1 LKYLKIRHWDTW
13 QTYRKDRGQPP
24 WIKLH
29 RCVMRDP
36 EWVLLSDAQRGQ
48 LVAMWLLAA
57 DRDGAIPA
65 SPLVLQKLCFMS
77 SEPEL
82 NLLMELGFII
92 DDDNAAPC
100 GSQPDANM
108 THQSREEA
116 EKSRVDKT
124 LTSSQQ
130 VVTDPKQHVPY
141 NKIVALYHQT
151 LPDHPKVRVLT
162 PARKSSIKQ
171 RHIQDMERSLEEWE
185 SYFCL
190 VGRSEFLTGK
200 APPSNGRR
208 VFMADLEWIC
218 KQGNFAKIYEGKY
231 HGQI

>member
-1 LKYLKIRHWDTW
+1 MNYLKIRNWNTW

-57 DRDGAIPA
+57 DRDGVIPA
-65 SPLVLQKLCFMS
+65 LPLVLQKICFMS

-82 NLLMELGFII
+82 KLFMELGFIE
-92 DDDNAAPC
+92 DDDSLTSSGC
-100 GSQPDANM
+100 QPDVNM
-108 THQSREEA
+108 THQSREE
-116 EKSRVDKT
+116 KSRGDKT

-130 VVTDPKQHVPY
+130 VVSDPLKQVPY
-141 NKIVALYHQT
+141 NKIVDLYHQT

-171 RHIQDMERSLEEWE
+171 RHIQDMDRSLDEWE
-185 SYFCL
+185 SYFEL
-190 VGRSEFLTGK
+190 VSRSKFLTGK
-200 APPSNGRR
+200 TQPGNGRR

-231 HGQI
+231 HGKI

>member
-1 LKYLKIRHWDTW
+1 MQYLRVKNWEKFQHYKHRN
-13 QTYRKDRGQPP
+13 PP
-24 WIKLH
+24 WIKFHAELLANYDFSRLQDASKAH
-29 RCVMRDP
+29 L
-36 EWVLLSDAQRGQ
+36 VLI
-48 LVAMWLLAA
+48 WLLASQTNNKIPNDPKWIQERIGSEKKPNTKLLIEQGFLDVVA
-57 DRDGAIPA
+57 DCKQDA
-65 SPLVLQKLCFMS
+65 SDALASCISQK
-77 SEPEL
+77 
-82 NLLMELGFII
+82 
-92 DDDNAAPC
+92 
-100 GSQPDANM
+100 
-108 THQSREEA
+108 SREEESRE
-116 EKSRVDKT
+116 EKTS
-124 LTSSQQ
+124 TSSPSAS
-130 VVTDPKQHVPY
+130 DPVPY
-141 NKIVALYHQT
+141 NKILDLYHQT